1 MDHDVRGDRAEECD
15 LMARRPTVYDV
26 AERAGVSIATVSFA
40 FAQPERVRKKTL
52 DTVLAAAAALGYVP
66 NVSARGLAKGRTGA
80 IGLYSFSYLLDDGER
95 DELRAR
101 AADDARLFPLY
112 SDLVQRGVELE
123 CRRRGL
129 ALMLGSGTVPD
140 DLPAVVDVAGRV
152 DGLIAFA
159 GAAPA
164 EALARIARRIPVVEL
179 GGETT
184 AAGTRTV
191 LVDHRSGMRRLVEHL
206 LREHGHRRFTYVG
219 EESVTAE
226 FAERFGG
233 YSDALTAAGLAVDPP
248 LPSAPAKEATTRA
261 ALAPVLARGHLPDV
275 LVCATDQE
283 ALVVLNVLRDAG
295 IDVPGQVAVTGFD
308 GIIATRLSSPPLTTV
323 QQPMEAIGRTAV
335 RLLLEEET
343 GEVGPLPTEP
353 VIRASCGCL
362 SSN

>member
-1 MDHDVRGDRAEECD
+1 MV
-15 LMARRPTVYDV
+15 RRPTVYDV

-80 IGLYSFSYLLDDGER
+80 IGLYSFGYLLDSGDGER
-95 DELRAR
+95 DPVDELRAH
-101 AADDARLFPLY
+101 ATGDAHLFPLY

-152 DGLIAFA
+152 DGLITFA

-219 EESVTAE
+219 EENVTAE

-233 YSDALTAAGLAVDPP
+233 YADALTAAGLAVDPP
-248 LPSAPAKEATTRA
+248 LPSAPAKETTTRA
-261 ALAPVLARGHLPDV
+261 ALAPVLARGRLPDV

-283 ALVVLNVLRDAG
+283 ALVVLDVLRDAG
-295 IDVPGQVAVTGFD
+295 VDVPGQVAVTGFD

-323 QQPMEAIGRTAV
+323 QQPMEAIGRRAV
-335 RLLLEEET
+335 RLLLEQET
-343 GEVGPLPTEP
+343 GEAEPLPTEP

>member
-1 MDHDVRGDRAEECD
+1 
-15 LMARRPTVYDV
+15 MARRPTVYDV

-40 FAQPERVRKKTL
+40 FAQPERVRQKTR

-80 IGLYSFSYLLDDGER
+80 IGLYSLSYLLDGDDGDPA
-95 DELRAR
+95 DELRVR
-101 AADDARLFPLY
+101 ATGDARLFPLY
-112 SDLVQRGVELE
+112 ADLVQRGVELE

-129 ALMLGSGTVPD
+129 ALMLGSGTGP
-140 DLPAVVDVAGRV
+140 PAVVDVAGRV
-152 DGLIAFA
+152 DGLITFA

-206 LREHGHRRFTYVG
+206 LREHGHRRFSYIG

-226 FAERFGG
+226 FSERFGG
-233 YSDALTAAGLAVDPP
+233 YAGALTAAGLAVDPP
-248 LPSAPAKEATTRA
+248 LPSKPAREETTRA
-261 ALAPVLARGHLPDV
+261 ALAPVLAGGRLPDV
-275 LVCATDQE
+275 FVCATDQE
-283 ALVVLNVLRDAG
+283 ALVVLDVLRDAG

-308 GIIATRLSSPPLTTV
+308 GIVATRLTSPPLTTV
-323 QQPMEAIGRTAV
+323 QQPMEAVGRTAV
-335 RLLLEEET
+335 RLLLETEM
-343 GEVGPLPTEP
+343 GEAQAPLPTEP

-362 SSN
+362 FSN

>member
-1 MDHDVRGDRAEECD
+1 
-15 LMARRPTVYDV
+15 MARRPTVYDV

-40 FAQPERVRKKTL
+40 FAQPERVRRKTL

-80 IGLYSFSYLLDDGER
+80 IGLYSFGYLLDSDDR
-95 DELRAR
+95 DPVDELQAH
-101 AADDARLFPLY
+101 ATGDARLFPLY
-112 SDLVQRGVELE
+112 SDVVQRGVELE

-129 ALMLGSGTVPD
+129 ALMLGSGTQPD
-140 DLPAVVDVAGRV
+140 NLPAVVDVAGRV
-152 DGLIAFA
+152 DGLITFA

-206 LREHGHRRFTYVG
+206 LREHGHRRFSYVG

-233 YSDALTAAGLAVDPP
+233 YADALTAAGLAVNPP
-248 LPSAPAKEATTRA
+248 LRSTPAQEATTRA
-261 ALAPVLARGHLPDV
+261 ALAPVLAGGRLPDV

-283 ALVVLNVLRDAG
+283 ALVVLTVLREAG
-295 IDVPGQVAVTGFD
+295 IDVPGQMAVTGFD

-335 RLLLEEET
+335 RLLLEEA
-343 GEVGPLPTEP
+343 GEAEQAPLPTEP
-353 VIRASCGCL
+353 VIRASCGCH